1 MRCVNTQFTSSPQ
14 APVKG
19 RQLKATSKIDLNALN
34 LLLAAFTVTSHTG
47 NLNICGGFN
56 CIAFYSVLDVGEQIS
71 RSNPSKFNGK
81 ISLPPPFPSTINR
94 GTGRYVDLEA
104 IFCRNKIMVSL
115 ERFIMVILQFY
126 TCIFIFILKLW
137 RDRGD
142 CRYCNNLWYNWS
154 NYWCWYS

>member
-14 APVKG
+14 TPVKG

-34 LLLAAFTVTSHTG
+34 LFLAALTVTSHTG
-47 NLNICGGFN
+47 SLNIYLGGGGFN

-94 GTGRYVDLEA
+94 GTGRYVDLEV
-104 IFCRNKIMVSL
+104 ISCRNKIMVSL
-115 ERFIMVILQFY
+115 
-126 TCIFIFILKLW
+126 
-137 RDRGD
+137 
-142 CRYCNNLWYNWS
+142 
-154 NYWCWYS
+154 